1 MLDQLIIGRAL
12 IAPRQTD
19 LQRAGEVSCA
29 FARFKAR
36 FLAWWN

>member
-12 IAPRQTD
+12 IAPQPTD
-19 LQRAGEVSCA
+19 LRQAGEMACA

-36 FLAWWN
+36 LMFWKR